1 MFKNIGN
8 KIKGLAKVFYW
19 IGVVVYSLAGVGAAI
34 AAIATSDGE
43 IVIIL
48 ASLIGGAACVGLG
61 ILISWLSTM
70 MLYAYGEL
78 VQQTIETAKGVK
90 TLTYMMHNLLER
102 QNNSADQAAAA
113 PLVEDI
119 AKIVEQQA
127 EEPIAVAQP
136 EEAKVEEPIAA
147 PKVEEVKAAP
157 AAPKNTFCH
166 QCGTV
171 LEPGSAF
178 CTNCG
183 TKLA

>member
-19 IGVVVYSLAGVGAAI
+19 IGVVVFSLAGVGGAI
-34 AAIATSDGE
+34 YCIVMSDGE
-43 IVIIL
+43 VPFIVAGIL
-48 ASLIGGAACVGLG
+48 AGAACVGLG

-102 QNNSADQAAAA
+102 QSAPAEQAEIA
-113 PLVEDI
+113 PIAEEI
-119 AKIVEQQA
+119 AKIADQQKEEPTAAPKTEEAKA
-127 EEPIAVAQP
+127 EEPV
-136 EEAKVEEPIAA
+136 AA
-147 PKVEEVKAAP
+147 PKAEEIP
-157 AAPKNTFCH
+157 AAPKTMFCH